1 LKGKNK
7 NFFEKKLAQNI
18 KKIVGVKGVVRLRS
32 RFVCEYIENH
42 VDLKRVFG
50 LTSYS
55 LALRVDKDQE
65 AIKENVIEFVKDL
78 KGTFKI
84 ATKRSDKTFPIG
96 SMDFN
101 ILVGGHVEENTN
113 LIFDFEN
120 PDYLINIEINQDA
133 AYIFLDNVSCFGG
146 LPTGVEGNVLLL
158 VENEASLLA
167 GLMFMKRG
175 VALFPIAFKKDGSQD
190 ISILQKYSP
199 QELNLIIVNDFK
211 ELEEFTQDI
220 HIDVLVSWQNF
231 ESLKDYDT
239 KLLVLRPL
247 IAFDNTSIK
256 NLLINYG
263 HT

>member
-1 LKGKNK
+1 
-7 NFFEKKLAQNI
+7 
-18 KKIVGVKGVVRLRS
+18 
-32 RFVCEYIENH
+32 
-42 VDLKRVFG
+42 
-50 LTSYS
+50 
-55 LALRVDKDQE
+55 
-65 AIKENVIEFVKDL
+65 
-78 KGTFKI
+78 
-84 ATKRSDKTFPIG
+84 
-96 SMDFN
+96 
-101 ILVGGHVEENTN
+101 
-113 LIFDFEN
+113 
-120 PDYLINIEINQDA
+120 
-133 AYIFLDNVSCFGG
+133 
-146 LPTGVEGNVLLL
+146 L